1 MIIQTKSKVFN
12 MAISQ
17 DADLVLKISSLQSRI
32 NRRVDS
38 ALSVHGISFT
48 EFLVLMSL
56 SQAPN
61 MMLRRIELAD
71 SVGLTASGVTRL
83 LSPMEKIGLIKK
95 EENARDARVSLVKL
109 TSAGKLL
116 FKNAEKTINQVSE
129 ALVDALK
136 ENQKSKLLEVIG
148 LML

>member
-1 MIIQTKSKVFN
+1 